1 MKEKVMQGK
10 PYAGNPHVR
19 FDEGAGAPARS
30 GRSAL
35 LYMRCLF
42 AVAVAGTVSA
52 LAAADLDVRAF
63 GAKGDGTTKDTVALQ
78 RAIDAAGDAGGG
90 RVVLPAGKYLTGSI
104 YLKDGVELHLKKN
117 AVIFGSPDREDY
129 NAADICP
136 QNGTSKAESSSG
148 AHLILAIEKKNV
160 SITGEGWVDGNC
172 RAFLLGPH
180 IVYAQSKIPWRPSQ
194 MIYFVQCDGV
204 RLEGFCTR
212 NAPYW
217 TCLLFGCRD
226 VAVKGLTMRQMRYPH
241 THNGDGLDIDT
252 CERVTVDDC
261 DILASDDALTLR
273 ACAGRLTRPMEC
285 RDVTV
290 RNCRLSSACTAL
302 RIGVGDG
309 VIRDCHIKGLK
320 IWRTRSGFDLV
331 SSWSKT
337 SPGTSFINLTIEDV
351 DMEVVRFLTLRRN
364 YGAPDRKVDGIT
376 FRDVRGR
383 AEMPSFVYAGEG
395 EGGAFGTVAF
405 ENVDLDQPIEL
416 RGVRNPVISG
426 GTLKAVSFTED
437 QRRANEAYYRRRHME
452 YWHKTDVTVPNP
464 VRVIEITDH
473 LAAEPGFPGDHISN
487 RSRWAA
493 ESLSEGE
500 KNAVKDA
507 KELLEAPIPPCTE
520 EAYMRWATNK
530 YYKAATIPK
539 AERYGMGER
548 QKNLDAMTVAECV
561 ENGGRYLPKIAEY
574 LDAIAVQ
581 PSWVWA
587 PHDRKLTALKGTRM
601 VIDLGTAGFVLS
613 LATTLDR
620 LRGRLPQE
628 TVSRIRAEMERRV
641 FGPYLAERQGWF
653 FKKNNW
659 NAACHGGVVQAALRV
674 VEDRTLRARF
684 LEAAERANRCYLES
698 FLDDGFCTE
707 GQGYWNYGFNQFLD
721 NVIQFRA
728 FTGGQVDFALD
739 PVCRLAMEYPKH
751 YLIAPGISPRFAD
764 SSSSISWNVMR
775 RGCKVF
781 PGFSDKLPSPL
792 PERDFFPAAQ
802 VLICRPG
809 EEGAT
814 GLRAAF
820 MGGANMYSHNHNDVG
835 SYDIILDGVRMAGD
849 AGGMPYTRDMFGK
862 DRYKCRLLSSYGHP
876 VPLIGGVEQAFGEG
890 RKAKL
895 LGKRFSAEEDEITF
909 DLSPAYPGFK
919 DGAIVRTFRYD
930 RAGGAVTITD
940 AVRSDAPATMEF
952 PVMTDGKVEPC
963 AEKGTWILSAGGK
976 ALCVSISVEGAQ
988 GWSSRIEDIERTV
1001 ANHPARRLAVVIDGK
1016 AQNVKVITKFGIRKR

>member
-1 MKEKVMQGK
+1 
-10 PYAGNPHVR
+10 
-19 FDEGAGAPARS
+19 
-30 GRSAL
+30 
-35 LYMRCLF
+35 MRCIF
-42 AVAVAGTVSA
+42 AVAVLGAAWTLS
-52 LAAADLDVRAF
+52 AADFDVRAY
-63 GAKGDGTTKDTVALQ
+63 GAKGDGTVKDTAALQ

-90 RVVLPAGKYLTGSI
+90 RVVVPAGTYLTGSL
-104 YLKDGVELHLKKN
+104 YLKDGVELHLKKD
-117 AVIFGSPDREDY
+117 AVIFGSPDKEDY

-136 QNGTSKAESSSG
+136 QNWTSQRESSFG

-172 RAFLLGPH
+172 RAFLLGPN

-212 NAPYW
+212 DAPYW

-226 VAVKGLTMRQMRYPH
+226 VTVKGLTMRQMRYPH

-290 RNCRLSSACTAL
+290 RNCRLSSACTAM

-331 SSWSKT
+331 SSWNKT
-337 SPGTSFINLTIEDV
+337 SPGTSFLNLTIEDV
-351 DMEVVRFLTLRRN
+351 EMEVVRFLTLRRN
-364 YGAPDRKVDGIT
+364 YGAADRKVDGIT
-376 FRDVRGR
+376 FRNVRGS
-383 AEMPSFVYAGEG
+383 AEMPSFAYAGEA
-395 EGGAFGTVAF
+395 EGGAFGTVTF
-405 ENVDLDQPIEL
+405 DNVDLDQPIEL
-416 RGVRNPVISG
+416 RGVRNPVITG
-426 GTLKAVSFTED
+426 GSLKAVSFTEE
-437 QRRANEAYYRRRHME
+437 QRKANEAYYHKRHME
-452 YWHKTDVTVPNP
+452 YWHKSEVTQPNP
-464 VRVIEITDH
+464 VRVIEIADH

-493 ESLSEGE
+493 AALSGSEM
-500 KNAVKDA
+500 NAVRAA
-507 KELLEAPIPPCTE
+507 KALLEAPIPSCTE
-520 EAYMRWATNK
+520 KAYMRWATNK
-530 YYKAATIPK
+530 YSRATTIPK

-548 QKNLDAMTVAECV
+548 RDNLNAMTVAECV

-574 LDAIAVQ
+574 LEAIAEQ

-587 PHDRKLTALKGTRM
+587 PHDRQLTALKGTRM
-601 VIDLGTAGFVLS
+601 IIDLGTAGFVLS
-613 LATTLDR
+613 VATTLDR
-620 LRGRLPQE
+620 LRGKLPE
-628 TVSRIRAEMERRV
+628 ATVARIRAEMERRV
-641 FGPYLAERQGWF
+641 FGPYLAQNEGTAPRQGWF
-653 FKKNNW
+653 FGKSNW
-659 NAACHGGVVQAALRV
+659 NAVCHGGVVQAALRV
-674 VEDRTLRARF
+674 VEDRMLRARY
-684 LEAAERANRCYLES
+684 LEVAERANRCYLES

-707 GQGYWNYGFNQFLD
+707 GQSYWNYGFAHFLD

-728 FTGGQVDFALD
+728 FTGGKVDFALD
-739 PVCRLAMEYPKH
+739 PVCRLAMEYPKR

-764 SSSSISWNVMR
+764 SSSAIDWGVMK

-781 PGFSDKLPSPL
+781 PDFVAELPSPL
-792 PERDFFPAAQ
+792 PERDFLPSAQ

-809 EEGAT
+809 GGARME

-820 MGGANMYSHNHNDVG
+820 MGGSNQYNHNHNDVG
-835 SYDIILDGVRMAGD
+835 SYDIILDGTRMAGD
-849 AGGMPYTRDMFGK
+849 AGGLLYTNDMFGK
-862 DRYKCRLLSSYGHP
+862 DRYKKYKLLSSYGHP

-895 LGKRFSAEEDEITF
+895 LGKRFSDEADEITF

-919 DGAIVRTFRYD
+919 DGTAVRTFRYD
-930 RAGGAVTITD
+930 RVNGAITITD
-940 AVRSDAPATMEF
+940 AIRCEKPEQMEF
-952 PVMTDGKVEPC
+952 PILTDGKIEPGDG
-963 AEKGTWILSAGGK
+963 KGEWKIIVDGK
-976 ALCVSISVEGAQ
+976 TLVAHVAIEGAQ
-988 GWSSRIEDIERTV
+988 EWTSRIERIERTV
-1001 ANHPARRLAVVIDGK
+1001 ANRPAFRLAMAIDGK
-1016 AQNVKVITKFGIRKR
+1016 VQSVKATTTFKPFIK